1 MNHQQLE
8 ALLESRE
15 QEFRATNY
23 SQAQRTGRIGILTA
37 DAVNRRLL
45 EGLSIQL
52 DLEPEV
58 LAPETLV
65 RDSNSVEALLA
76 FELLVADEEEAVRL
90 RGDLRRLSENEHGT
104 IPALV
109 AVRPRMQYEND
120 GFNPPHPELPFE
132 GVLTLPEQPSL
143 VTAQLG
149 VILYAHRAYVRRYRD
164 AMEELQLNRRIFRS
178 VTSGI
183 TVARAEG
190 DNPLV
195 YVNPAFEVITG
206 YTIEESLGKNCR
218 FLQAGHNDQPG
229 LTLIRE
235 AIHQGRE
242 VKAIIRNYRKDG
254 TPFWNELAISPI
266 RSHDGQLTH
275 FVGIQQDVT
284 SRVEFEEALRE
295 SEKLA
300 TAGRL
305 AASIAHEI
313 NNPLEAITN
322 LIYLARRADTM
333 EEAEPH
339 LSMADAELRRV
350 ALLTSQSLR
359 FYKQSSAPQA
369 VKPTELLDSVLDVY
383 SRRLQSMKVTVEKR
397 ERTCDS
403 IVCFESEL
411 RQVISNLIRNAMDAM
426 KGRGGRLLTRTR
438 EATDWN
444 HDVTG
449 VMITIADT
457 GVGMPREV
465 QNRIFEAFYSTKGN
479 SGTGLGLWVTRE
491 IVSRH
496 KGRMRVRSCSI
507 PGKSWTVFELF
518 LPYQGLVP

>member
-1 MNHQQLE
+1 MNQQELE
-8 ALLESRE
+8 ALLETHEQHSGIADLRRE
-15 QEFRATNY
+15 E
-23 SQAQRTGRIGILTA
+23 RTGRIGILTA
-37 DAVNRRLL
+37 EPVSRRLL

-52 DLEPEV
+52 DLEPEI
-58 LAPETLV
+58 LQNGSLDGE
-65 RDSNSVEALLA
+65 SLLR
-76 FELLVADEEEAVRL
+76 FEVVVADEMDAAQIRSTL
-90 RGDLRRLSENEHGT
+90 RGLGNGETGNL
-104 IPALV
+104 PALV
-109 AVRPRMQYEND
+109 AVRTRSSFDDAAAPQD
-120 GFNPPHPELPFE
+120 LPYE

-183 TVARAEG
+183 TVARAEP
-190 DNPLV
+190 DCPLV

-206 YTIEESLGKNCR
+206 YTIEESLGHNCR
-218 FLQAGHNDQPG
+218 FLQADHHDQPG
-229 LTLIRE
+229 LTLVRE
-235 AIHQGRE
+235 AIRQGRE
-242 VKAIIRNYRKDG
+242 VKAIVRNYRKDG
-254 TPFWNELAISPI
+254 TPFWNELSISPI
-266 RSHDGQLTH
+266 RNHEGRLTH

-322 LIYLARRADTM
+322 LIYLARHSSTM
-333 EEAEPH
+333 DEVEQH
-339 LSMADAELRRV
+339 LSIADAELRRV

-383 SRRLQSMKVTVEKR
+383 ARRLQSMGVVVERR

-403 IVCFESEL
+403 IVCFESEI
-411 RQVISNLIRNAMDAM
+411 RQVLSNLVRNAMDAM
-426 KGRGGRLLTRTR
+426 KGRGGGRLVARTR
-438 EATDWN
+438 EAVDWTR
-444 HDVTG
+444 DIRG
-449 VMITIADT
+449 VMITVADSGT
-457 GVGMPREV
+457 GMSREV
-465 QNRIFEAFYSTKGN
+465 QARIFEAFYSTKGN
-479 SGTGLGLWVTRE
+479 NGTGLGLWVTRE
-491 IVSRH
+491 IVTRH
-496 KGRMRVRSCSI
+496 KGRLRVRSCNV
-507 PGKSWTVFELF
+507 PGRSWTIFELF

>member
-1 MNHQQLE
+1 MDQQELA
-8 ALLESRE
+8 ALLHMHE
-15 QEFRATNY
+15 QDDGPIERGLK
-23 SQAQRTGRIGILTA
+23 QHTGKIGIA
-37 DAVNRRLL
+37 ASDPVNSRLL

-52 DLEPEV
+52 DLVPE
-58 LAPETLV
+58 
-65 RDSNSVEALLA
+65 LLA
-76 FELLVADEEEAVRL
+76 EDRLDGQTLLTFEIIVADEDTAIRMRQTL
-90 RGDLRRLSENEHGT
+90 QSLGDGETANL
-104 IPALV
+104 PALV
-109 AVRPRMQYEND
+109 AIRARSSFDEPSEARNM
-120 GFNPPHPELPFE
+120 PFE

-183 TVARAEG
+183 TVARAEQ
-190 DNPLV
+190 DTPLV
-195 YVNPAFEVITG
+195 YVNPAFEIITG

-218 FLQAGHNDQPG
+218 FLQGEHTNQPG

-235 AIHQGRE
+235 ALKQGRE
-242 VKAIIRNYRKDG
+242 IKAIIRNYRKDG
-254 TPFWNELAISPI
+254 TAFWNELSISPI
-266 RSHDGQLTH
+266 RNHEGKLTH

-322 LIYLARRADTM
+322 LIYLARRAHDLD
-333 EEAEPH
+333 EVEQH
-339 LSMADAELRRV
+339 LSVADAELRRV

-369 VKPTELLDSVLDVY
+369 CKPTDLLDSVLDVY
-383 SRRLQSMKVTVEKR
+383 ARRLQSLSIRVEKR

-411 RQVISNLIRNAMDAM
+411 RQVLSNLIRNAMDAM
-426 KGRGGRLLTRTR
+426 KGRGGGRLIVRTR
-438 EATDWN
+438 EANDWVR
-444 HDVTG
+444 DLRG
-449 VMITIADT
+449 VLITIADT
-457 GVGMPREV
+457 GVGMSRDV
-465 QNRIFEAFYSTKGN
+465 QARMFEAFYSTKGN

-491 IVSRH
+491 IVQRH
-496 KGRMRVRSCSI
+496 KGKLRVRSQNATRN
-507 PGKSWTVFELF
+507 SWTVFELF

>member
-1 MNHQQLE
+1 MNQQELE
-8 ALLESRE
+8 ALLETHE
-15 QEFRATNY
+15 QEKHSSERR
-23 SQAQRTGRIGILTA
+23 QEERTGRIGILTA
-37 DAVNRRLL
+37 DPVSRRLL

-52 DLEPEV
+52 DLEPE
-58 LAPETLV
+58 LLD
-65 RDSNSVEALLA
+65 RSGLGGEALLR
-76 FELLVADEEEAVRL
+76 FEIVVADEHDAARIRHTL
-90 RGDLRRLSENEHGT
+90 QDLGDGETGNL
-104 IPALV
+104 PALV
-109 AVRPRMQYEND
+109 AVRSRSSFDEPAGAHD
-120 GFNPPHPELPFE
+120 LPYE

-183 TVARAEG
+183 TVARAEP
-190 DNPLV
+190 DCPLV
-195 YVNPAFEVITG
+195 YVNPAFEIITG
-206 YTIEESLGKNCR
+206 YTIEESLGQNCR
-218 FLQAGHNDQPG
+218 FLQAGHHDQPG
-229 LTLIRE
+229 LTLLRE
-235 AIHQGRE
+235 AIRQGRE

-254 TPFWNELAISPI
+254 TAFWNELSISPI
-266 RSHDGQLTH
+266 RNHEGRLTH

-322 LIYLARRADTM
+322 LIYLARRSATM
-333 EEAEPH
+333 DEAEQH
-339 LSMADAELRRV
+339 LSVADAELRRV

-369 VKPTELLDSVLDVY
+369 VKASELLDSVLDVY
-383 SRRLQSMKVTVEKR
+383 ERRLQSMGVRVERR

-403 IVCFESEL
+403 IVCFESEI
-411 RQVISNLIRNAMDAM
+411 RQVISNLVRNAMDAM
-426 KGRGGRLLTRTR
+426 KGCGGGRLIARTR
-438 EATDWN
+438 GAVDWN
-444 HDVTG
+444 GEARG
-449 VMITIADT
+449 VMITVADT
-457 GVGMPREV
+457 GTGMSREV
-465 QNRIFEAFYSTKGN
+465 QSRIFDAFYSTKGN

-491 IVSRH
+491 IVARH
-496 KGRMRVRSCSI
+496 QGRLRVRSCNVPSR
-507 PGKSWTVFELF
+507 SWTIFELF
-518 LPYQGLVP
+518 LPFQGLVP